1 MKGKVIPAP
10 MLKPRP
16 NKKREEV
23 GALSP
28 IAARAQLD
36 STTGHAMSQRIPAP
50 QVAALP
56 H

>member
-1 MKGKVIPAP
+1 

-16 NKKREEV
+16 NKNRETV

-28 IAARAQLD
+28 IAARAQLGA
-36 STTGHAMSQRIPAP
+36 SASNAMSQHIPVP
-50 QVAALP
+50 QIAALP